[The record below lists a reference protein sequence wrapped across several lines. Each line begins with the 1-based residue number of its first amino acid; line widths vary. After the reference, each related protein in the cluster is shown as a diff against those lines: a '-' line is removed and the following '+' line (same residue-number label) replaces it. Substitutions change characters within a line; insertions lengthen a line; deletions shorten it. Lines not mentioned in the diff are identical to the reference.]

1 MEAEGRK
8 ATFSRGSRRLH
19 LFKWNSE
26 ETVALQMA
34 FLQQL
39 QRQISPARGRRQPCL
54 QLHLHASR
62 DARRGHSSLYRVETY
77 HCPLPSALRGSET
90 EKEFHKDRRMPHTG
104 WTSYCMAWTLI
115 PHGLL
120 LSEAIHGE
128 PSPSPPF
135 SKDRQRAVHTLAP
148 GSVTETTAFG
158 FQTSTAACLCFSI
171 HAIIP
176 VKLLSS

>member
-19 LFKWNSE
+19 LFKRNSE

-62 DARRGHSSLYRVETY
+62 DARRGHSSLCRVEAY

-104 WTSYCMAWTLI
+104 WTSYCVAWTLI

-128 PSPSPPF
+128 PFPPF
-135 SKDRQRAVHTLAP
+135 SKDRQRAMHTLAP

-171 HAIIP
+171 RAIIP
-176 VKLLSS
+176 TKLLSS